1 MELAKITSKGQLTLP
16 VSLRRKFGIE
26 TGDQLLFYECDG
38 RIILAPVTPA
48 TLADAQEAAARQHI
62 YTLDEIR
69 KITVPIAERY
79 RLKKLS
85 LFGSYARGEAS
96 ESAISTFTRSSP
108 RRLACFDWEIS
119 RTIWRMPFAKRS
131 ISLRKEC

>member
-62 YTLDEIR
+62 YTLDENPENNGSDR
-69 KITVPIAERY
+69 GALSAEKAVSFW
-79 RLKKLS
+79 LLCE
-85 LFGSYARGEAS
+85 GRG
-96 ESAISTFTRSSP
+96 F
-108 RRLACFDWEIS
+108 
-119 RTIWRMPFAKRS
+119 
-131 ISLRKEC
+131 

>member
-1 MELAKITSKGQLTLP
+1 MCVELAKITSKGQLTLP

-69 KITVPIAERY
+69 KISDAAIKRIKEVKDVKTVGAY
-79 RLKKLS
+79 T
-85 LFGSYARGEAS
+85 GSG
-96 ESAISTFTRSSP
+96 
-108 RRLACFDWEIS
+108 
-119 RTIWRMPFAKRS
+119 
-131 ISLRKEC
+131 

>member
-85 LFGSYARGEAS
+85 LFGSY
-96 ESAISTFTRSSP
+96 P

-119 RTIWRMPFAKRS
+119 RTIWRTPFAKRS